1 MEVFWSFVGG
11 FVVGGWFGLIVMA
24 LIAAGKWGDDV
35 VERHYTYSYRINNM
49 HSDNSK
55 ADN

>member
-1 MEVFWSFVGG
+1 MTSFWWFLIGLTIGGCFGVGFMG
-11 FVVGGWFGLIVMA
+11 IVV
-24 LIAAGKWGDDV
+24 AGKWGDDV